1 MAGERCQVC
10 GGKVVNGR
18 CSLCGMPYRND
29 EVLYHLNEPREVHYK
44 HASAKV
50 RDMMRQYGQTADPT
64 TQHNGKAGRNTNVS
78 RNTNAGRNT
87 GVNRNTNVNRNMN
100 ASRNTNAGRNTDLNR
115 NPAGSRNTGAATGR
129 KTAAAVNTRNKTTVD
144 RNRTEV
150 LDQRKKQ
157 QKKDQKNS
165 GVSWII
171 WIIVTLVILFPKLW
185 EFLANWIGTN
195 L

>member
-29 EVLYHLNEPREVHYK
+29 EVLYHLNEPREIHYK

-50 RDMMRQYGQTADPT
+50 RDMMRQYGQTADHT
-64 TQHNGKAGRNTNVS
+64 TQHNGKTGWNTNV
-78 RNTNAGRNT
+78 
-87 GVNRNTNVNRNMN
+87 
-100 ASRNTNAGRNTDLNR
+100 SRNTNAGRNTDLNR

>member
-29 EVLYHLNEPREVHYK
+29 EALYHLNEPREVHYK

-50 RDMMRQYGQTADPT
+50 RDMMRRYGQDADQT
-64 TQHNGKAGRNTNVS
+64 TQHNGN
-78 RNTNAGRNT
+78 
-87 GVNRNTNVNRNMN
+87 VNRNTN
-100 ASRNTNAGRNTDLNR
+100 ASRNTDLNR
-115 NPAGSRNTGAATGR
+115 NPTGSRNTGAAAGR
-129 KTAAAVNTRNKTTVD
+129 RTAAADNTRNKTMVG
-144 RNRTEV
+144 RNHTGV
-150 LDQRKKQ
+150 LDQGKKQ

-165 GVSWII
+165 GAGWII
-171 WIIVTLVILFPKLW
+171 WIIVTLAMLFPKLW
-185 EFLANWIGTN
+185 DFLADWIGTN